1 MNDMGIKLLALGEG
15 VVFALIVF
23 LWMWVA
29 KRVADLRVRRVFDAD
44 REIEQSANT
53 AVALRRA
60 GLYLG
65 LAVGMGGALA
75 GWGGSF
81 QASVIEL
88 LIEGAVLTVLLI
100 VALELTDRVVIHGIR
115 NDEAV
120 RDGNVAVGLV
130 ELGVSVATGLVALG
144 SFAGEGGGLASAIV
158 FFFLG
163 QAALLVLALAYEQIT
178 PFSVIDDVRQ
188 GNAAAGLMLGGIL
201 VAFGFILR
209 ASIAGPSH
217 GWAEDLTGFGFSAVA
232 GLVLLL
238 LLNWPVDR
246 IFLPGLALR
255 DAIETQRNIAA
266 VSVAVAVK
274 IALALVIAA
283 VLI

>member
-1 MNDMGIKLLALGEG
+1 MTEMGIKLLALGEG

-23 LWMWVA
+23 GWMWVA
-29 KRVADLRVRRVFDAD
+29 KRVSDLRVGSVFDAD
-44 REIEQSANT
+44 REIEEAANP
-53 AVALRRA
+53 AVGLRRA

-75 GWGGSF
+75 GWGESF

-88 LIEGAVLTVLLI
+88 LIEGAVLTVLLGI
-100 VALELTDRVVIHGIR
+100 ALQLTDRVVIRGIR

-130 ELGVSVATGLVALG
+130 ELGVSLATGLVALG
-144 SFAGEGGGLASAIV
+144 SFTGEGGGLVSAVV

-163 QAALLVLALAYEQIT
+163 QAALLALALAYEQAT
-178 PFSVIDDVRQ
+178 PFSVLDDVRE
-188 GNAAAGLMLGGIL
+188 GNAAAGLMLGGML

-209 ASIAGPSH
+209 ASIAGPSL
-217 GWAEDLTGFGFSAVA
+217 GWAADLTGFGFSALA
-232 GLVLLL
+232 GLLL
-238 LLNWPVDR
+238 LLLFNWPIDR
-246 IFLPGLALR
+246 IFLPGLSLR
-255 DAIETQRNIAA
+255 EAIESQGNIAA
-266 VSVAVAVK
+266 VAVAVAVK